1 MIEVRELRRAF
12 GGVVALDGVSL
23 TLAEGE
29 RRAVIGP
36 NGAGK
41 TTLINTLAGETAPSG
56 GTIRLAGRD
65 ITQLRPW
72 QRARLGLAH
81 VYQRTELFASL
92 SARDNVALAIAGFL
106 RARRG
111 SVHVNGAD
119 LTAAPPH
126 QVARAGVALVPQG
139 RRIFGDLTV
148 RENIAVAARPIPNGW
163 DEAKVMELFPILARR
178 RAVRGDQLSGGEQQ
192 MLAIARA
199 LVRNPTVLLLDEP
212 SEGLAP
218 KLVEQVGEILER
230 LRATGL
236 ALLLVE
242 QNLALATR
250 VGQRVLVM
258 NKGMIVFAGTPAELA
273 AHRDIE
279 TRYLGV

>member
-1 MIEVRELRRAF
+1 MSGSALAVHGLHAYYGESHVLQGIDLEVAPAEA
-12 GGVVALDGVSL
+12 VSL
-23 TLAEGE
+23 
-29 RRAVIGP
+29 IGR

-41 TTLINTLAGETAPSG
+41 TT
-56 GTIRLAGRD
+56 TIA
-65 ITQLRPW
+65 
-72 QRARLGLAH
+72 
-81 VYQRTELFASL
+81 
-92 SARDNVALAIAGFL
+92 AIAGFL
-106 RARRG
+106 RPRSG
-111 SVHVNGAD
+111 SVHVNGTD
-119 LTAAPPH
+119 LTAAPAH

-148 RENIAVAARPIPNGW
+148 GENIAVAARPIPNGW

-218 KLVEQVGEILER
+218 KLVEQVGEILEG

-242 QNLALATR
+242 QNLGLATK

-258 NKGMIVFAGTPAELA
+258 NKGTIVFAGTPAELA
-273 AHRDIE
+273 AHRDVE